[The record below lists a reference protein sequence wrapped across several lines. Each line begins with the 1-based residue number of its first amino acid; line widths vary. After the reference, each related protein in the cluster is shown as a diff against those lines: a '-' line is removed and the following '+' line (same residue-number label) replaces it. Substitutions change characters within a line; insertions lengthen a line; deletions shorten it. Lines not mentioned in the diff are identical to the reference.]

1 MEKEFGISCS
11 ASVPKE
17 QYPEDM
23 LYLDK
28 KEPAAT
34 NALQNQQEEEQMAQ
48 NSTNPSEEEKNK
60 VVGLC
65 F

>member
-1 MEKEFGISCS
+1 MEKEFGISCP

-23 LYLDK
+23 LYLERK
-28 KEPAAT
+28 KPAAT
-34 NALQNQQEEEQMAQ
+34 NALQNQQEEQQMAQ
-48 NSTNPSEEEKNK
+48 NSTNPAEEEKNK